1 MIPVVFNP
9 YPDPSVNLDATLAHA
24 TQAAE
29 NLRNL
34 TSRLGVQ
41 RDGSSRL
48 QGRTGLGG
56 DSLRGA
62 VLLRKEGGEH
72 VTLPALLSYPPRKGS
87 AKEPI
92 LWLWQFFS
100 QGTPITEA
108 DVAVHDATTLEGNDL
123 PVPLLGYA
131 AAQGGIASTV
141 AADADWQQE
150 FFRLCNPAAEVLNVS
165 SASRQDTLTQWTEDW
180 LRDNLEFTEYL
191 QTAFTATFCPG
202 SLNTLPPRPYHASI
216 GKAFVKARE
225 QSYACDGDLI
235 KRLNTEEGV
244 NLLELRAYGAGA
256 RVFFQLKDGRPHIA
270 GFYTKG
276 QAVNQQKA
284 IQQAARRCQLC

>member
-9 YPDPSVNLDATLAHA
+9 YPDPSVNLEATLAHA
-24 TQAAE
+24 AQAAE

-34 TSRLGVQ
+34 TNRLAGE

-72 VTLPALLSYPPRKGS
+72 VTLPALLSYLPRKS
-87 AKEPI
+87 PAKGAI
-92 LWLWQFFS
+92 LWLLQFFS
-100 QGTPITEA
+100 QGTPIAEA
-108 DVAVHDATTLEGNDL
+108 DVAVHDAATLKENDL

-141 AADADWQQE
+141 AADVDWQQE
-150 FFRLCNPAAEVLNVS
+150 FFRLRNPAAEVLNVS
-165 SASRQDTLTQWTEDW
+165 SASRQDTLTQWAEDW

-225 QSYACDGDLI
+225 QSYACDDDLI
-235 KRLNTEEGV
+235 KRLNAEGNV
-244 NLLELRAYGAGA
+244 GLLELRAYGDGA
-256 RVFFQLKDGRPHIA
+256 RVFFHLKDGRPHIA

-276 QAVNQQKA
+276 QAISQQKA
-284 IQQAARRCQLC
+284 IQQAARRCQSR